1 MIVDAVGQ
9 SLDFGSK
16 RQDEEKLSI
25 KILDKIWLG
34 MERGPVAGPCGI
46 DATAVTRPLNHP
58 TMPPCPSMSLVLIPF
73 QAPTIQMPTDDTD
86 DAMPS

>member
-25 KILDKIWLG
+25 KILDENLAWHG
-34 MERGPVAGPCGI
+34 TGTCRWPV
-46 DATAVTRPLNHP
+46 RR
-58 TMPPCPSMSLVLIPF
+58 
-73 QAPTIQMPTDDTD
+73 
-86 DAMPS
+86 